1 MELFDGD
8 IIKIRNGRSGV
19 VAGDVIAFTDAYDYM
34 LLDNVI
40 YTGDYTNL
48 DNEEYDIMEVHR
60 IDWDNDTREGRREY
74 KLIWERVDPR
84 YMLKNGDIV
93 TLRNEKDYVVSG
105 PCFVHRATYEVV
117 CWDDFTDDLQ
127 HHGSNSDVDVMVIVR
142 NGKEIWRRD

>member
-60 IDWDNDTREGRREY
+60 IDWGNDTREGSREY
-74 KLIWERVDPR
+74 ELIWERVDPR

-105 PCFVHRATYEVV
+105 PYFVHRATYEVV

>member
-34 LLDNVI
+34 LLDNVT

-60 IDWDNDTREGRREY
+60 IDWGNDTREGSREY

-84 YMLKNGDIV
+84 DMLKDGDIAV
-93 TLRNEKDYVVSG
+93 ITSGVPLGVSG
-105 PCFVHRATYEVV
+105 TTNMIKVQVV
-117 CWDDFTDDLQ
+117 
-127 HHGSNSDVDVMVIVR
+127 GSN
-142 NGKEIWRRD
+142 G